1 MLKIRLLIKLWRKTL
16 FIRSPL
22 PRIPFEGLP
31 APGYG
36 HVLYILDN
44 DKRADD
50 YTPDRIGNVT
60 KIMNRSLPPPPIK
73 EPHQNIYI
81 FFLGGG
87 TIFCAGD
94 TKQNLNN
101 TADLFSFKITPFF
114 KRRQCNMIC
123 LQKISFSRKKGDL
136 FQFIYFYRNKVK
148 QLFKNCV
155 NHSF

>member
-81 FFLGGG
+81 FFLGG
-87 TIFCAGD
+87 
-94 TKQNLNN
+94 
-101 TADLFSFKITPFF
+101 ADLFSFKITPFF